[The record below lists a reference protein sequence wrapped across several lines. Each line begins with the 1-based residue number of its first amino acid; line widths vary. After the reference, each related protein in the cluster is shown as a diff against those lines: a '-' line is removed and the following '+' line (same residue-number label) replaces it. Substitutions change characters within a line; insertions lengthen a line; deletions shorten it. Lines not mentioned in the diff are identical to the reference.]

1 MKKIVLFALFG
12 LCVGFAESIDELIK
26 QCETDSDICVELGDK
41 YKKQNDI
48 ATAVEFFEKACKMDE
63 SQGCVNA
70 GILYKKGEG
79 IKQNV
84 SKAADLYEK
93 ACDLKHSAGCYNLAL
108 IYQEKGKT
116 SKAKE
121 FYNQSCKIGEKKAC
135 VNLRNLRIKEDF

>member
-1 MKKIVLFALFG
+1 MKRIVLFALFW
-12 LCVGFAESIDELIK
+12 LCLGFAESIEELIK
-26 QCETDSDICVELGDK
+26 QCETDSDICVKLGDK
-41 YKKQNDI
+41 YEKQNDI
-48 ATAVEFFEKACKMDE
+48 AKAVEFFERACKMDE

-93 ACDLKHSAGCYNLAL
+93 ACELEHSAGCNNLAI
-108 IYQEKGKT
+108 IYEDKGKT

-121 FYNQSCKIGEKKAC
+121 FYNQACKMGSGKAC
-135 VNLRNLRIKEDF
+135 VNLRKLRIKEDF